1 LSCLRN
7 GKMSDACCL
16 LPVVRGKKQKDY
28 KWKLKIIRIILFI
41 PSKE

>member
-1 LSCLRN
+1 
-7 GKMSDACCL
+7 M
-16 LPVVRGKKQKDY
+16 PVIRGKKQKDY